1 MAKRKHPGGGAKT
14 HSSKQTP
21 RKRSKAAGGRRLGG
35 RQSRTSREGNV
46 ISQTG
51 GAHARL
57 MADPSHAG
65 NKPSNESSQMTA
77 TGAAITEEAGRRLQN
92 TTRRNIEMLVADGP
106 KISGRFLEVGQILT
120 EMASDVLRS
129 GVETAQDLVR
139 CRNVGDIVQVQAEW
153 IRRSFAVF
161 FSRGQRLS
169 EITTGLAFEQL
180 RGLSAPAAAR
190 PDS

>member
-1 MAKRKHPGGGAKT
+1 MAKRKHSAGGAKT

-21 RKRSKAAGGRRLGG
+21 RKRGKAAAGRRLG
-35 RQSRTSREGNV
+35 RRPSRTSREGNL
-46 ISQTG
+46 ISQSG
-51 GAHARL
+51 VAHARL
-57 MADPSHAG
+57 MMDASHAG
-65 NKPSNESSQMTA
+65 NKPSNEGSHMAT
-77 TGAAITEEAGRRLQN
+77 TGAAITEEVGRRLQN

-106 KISGRFLEVGQILT
+106 KIAGRFLEAGQILT

-129 GVETAQDLVR
+129 GVETAQDLIR

>member
-1 MAKRKHPGGGAKT
+1 MAKRKHPGGRAKT

-21 RKRSKAAGGRRLGG
+21 RKRGKAAGGRRLGG
-35 RQSRTSREGNV
+35 RQSRTSREGNG

-65 NKPSNESSQMTA
+65 NKPSNESSQMAA

-180 RGLSAPAAAR
+180 RGLSPPAAVH
-190 PDS
+190 PEI

>member
-1 MAKRKHPGGGAKT
+1 MAKRKHPGGRAKT

-21 RKRSKAAGGRRLGG
+21 RKRGKAAGGRRLGG

-180 RGLSAPAAAR
+180 RGLSPPAAVH
-190 PDS
+190 PEI